1 MNHVPEK
8 LKEKE
13 KKKKKQ
19 PKLRLRERLLELF
32 SESLNSPILG
42 ICIEKLE

>member
-13 KKKKKQ
+13 KKKKQ